1 MATSLVGLVHGRN
14 LTERQARALMDG
26 ARAAYPS
33 RFTHARPVAAPAQP
47 VITSHATDL
56 RPSGD
61 LPTGLVRVTHRGEWP
76 HLTACTCSCHGNGD
90 TSGASCDERS
100 C

>member
-1 MATSLVGLVHGRN
+1 MAASLVGLVHGRN

-26 ARAAYPS
+26 ARAAYPRS
-33 RFTHARPVAAPAQP
+33 RSVGQPAQP
-47 VITSHATDL
+47 VSTSRATDL
-56 RPSGD
+56 IPSTD
-61 LPTGLVRVTHRGEWP
+61 PLLPVGLVRATHRGEWP
-76 HLTACTCSCHGNGD
+76 HLTACTCACHGNGD

>member
-26 ARAAYPS
+26 ARAAYPRS
-33 RFTHARPVAAPAQP
+33 HSVAQPARPVLM
-47 VITSHATDL
+47 SHATDL

-76 HLTACTCSCHGNGD
+76 HLTSCTCSCHGNGD